1 MARHHAVIRRELPWT
16 NIVGLPARG
25 CRMALEED
33 SPLRCATPSRP
44 PSGDLKQEPPLL
56 MLFNREEGFK

>member
-1 MARHHAVIRRELPWT
+1 
-16 NIVGLPARG
+16 
-25 CRMALEED
+25 MALEED